1 MKRFLTTI
9 AIVLAS
15 FFTMNAQNY
24 GYLNTQEILDKMPE
38 YKIAQS
44 ELDRIREGHE
54 ADINTESERIE
65 MLFRK
70 YQSEKSRLSENV
82 RQARENEIITMERN
96 LKQRQQELFGQEGT
110 FSKRTLALMEPIQQ
124 KIQRAIDSVSAEMG
138 LGIVFDI
145 NAMQG
150 VLYKNPR
157 LDITGRVM
165 SRLNLK

>member
-15 FFTMNAQNY
+15 VFTMNAQNY

-38 YKIAQS
+38 YKAAQN

-96 LKQRQQELFGQEGT
+96 LKQKQQEIFGQEGT

-124 KIQRAIDSVSAEMG
+124 KVQRVIDSVSAEMG

-145 NAMQG
+145 NVMQG

-157 LDITGRVM
+157 LDITGRVIN
-165 SRLNLK
+165 RLNLK

>member
-15 FFTMNAQNY
+15 LFTLNAQNY

-38 YKIAQS
+38 YKTAQS
-44 ELDRIREGHE
+44 ELDRLRESYE
-54 ADINTESERIE
+54 AEINTESERIE

-70 YQSEKSRLSENV
+70 YQSEKLRLSENV
-82 RQARENEIITMERN
+82 RQSRENEIITMERN
-96 LKQRQQELFGQEGT
+96 LKQKQQEIFGQEGS
-110 FSKRTLALMEPIQQ
+110 FSKRTIALMEPIQQ
-124 KIQRAIDSVSAEMG
+124 KIQRAIDTVSAEMG

-145 NAMQG
+145 NVTQG

>member
-15 FFTMNAQNY
+15 IFSLNAQNY

-38 YKIAQS
+38 YQAAQS
-44 ELDRIREGHE
+44 QLDRIRETNE
-54 ADINTESERIE
+54 ASLQTERERIE

-70 YQSEKSRLSENV
+70 YQSEKNRLSDNV

-96 LKQRQQELFGQEGT
+96 LKVRQQEIFGQDGS
-110 FSKRTLALMEPIQQ
+110 FSKKTMELMEPIQQ
-124 KIQRAIDSVSAEMG
+124 RIQWAIDYVSEEMG
-138 LGIVFDI
+138 LGIVFDT
-145 NAMQG
+145 NVMQG

-157 LDITGRVM
+157 LDITNRVL